1 MDNTLI
7 IIDRGELKEEMLKS
21 IYDKMNQLY
30 KEEMLKSIYDKMN
43 QLYKADGFYKKGE
56 IK

>member
-1 MDNTLI
+1 MGNTLI
-7 IIDRGELKEEMLKS
+7 IIDRGELKA
-21 IYDKMNQLY
+21 
-30 KEEMLKSIYDKMN
+30 EMLKSIYDKMN